1 MVRAR
6 INEGGDDFDDGYGVI
21 GGVGTTTTTTRERPL
36 LELLG
41 LTSTGNSRVSILK
54 VLDLTKGI

>member
-6 INEGGDDFDDGYGVI
+6 INEGGDDFDDDYGVI
-21 GGVGTTTTTTRERPL
+21 GGVGTTTTRERPL

>member
-6 INEGGDDFDDGYGVI
+6 INEGGDDFDDDYGVI
-21 GGVGTTTTTTRERPL
+21 GRVGTTTTRERPL